1 MKLAG
6 LVEHQ
11 LLRPLAE
18 RDQKRWLLVTTDI
31 ETTLSGAGDPAL
43 GFPSIDADAV
53 IGRFCKGWI
62 VSITREPEGKADF
75 KKLNDHD
82 EAWVMNFRGPAEGWR
97 LFGRYARKNLFV
109 GLHLWPRGDC
119 VPWAMYQQRAT
130 DMIANWGTRWTN
142 APLRS
147 DNYGDFLS
155 DPWDDRDD
163 K

>member
-11 LLRPLAE
+11 LLKPLDE
-18 RDQKRWLLVTTDI
+18 RDQKRWVLVTKEIDEI
-31 ETTLSGAGDPAL
+31 LSGQGDPSL
-43 GFPSIDADAV
+43 FFPSYDADAV

-62 VSITREPEGKADF
+62 VSVTSDKDGKTDF
-75 KKLNDHD
+75 KKLKNHD
-82 EAWVMNFRGPAEGWR
+82 EAWVMMFRGPAEGWR
-97 LFGRYARKNLFV
+97 LFGRFAKKNLFV
-109 GLHLWPRGDC
+109 GLALWPRGDC

-130 DMIANWGTRWTN
+130 DMIADWEGRWPA

-147 DNYGDFLS
+147 DKCEDFLS
-155 DPWDDRDD
+155 WPFDDRDE